1 MSESNPINPNP
12 QGNEGVGESIN
23 QEVTTTEDRNA
34 KTRQLLGMK
43 GASPG
48 ETSIW
53 KIRLQ
58 LMKPITWIPLIWVCC
73 FLVLY

>member
-1 MSESNPINPNP
+1 MSDSTTNPEKPDNS
-12 QGNEGVGESIN
+12 GNS
-23 QEVTTTEDRNA
+23 

-43 GASPG
+43 GAAAG

-58 LMKPITWIPLIWVCC
+58 LMKP
-73 FLVLY
+73 

>member
-1 MSESNPINPNP
+1 MSESNSINPNP
-12 QGNEGVGESIN
+12 QVNEGVGESN

-48 ETSIW
+48 ETSI
-53 KIRLQ
+53 
-58 LMKPITWIPLIWVCC
+58 
-73 FLVLY
+73 